1 MRLIKPKFWVNTNI
15 ISILLFPLSIITYL
29 INIISKSY
37 PKKNFNIKTICIGNI
52 YIGGT
57 GKTSLTIELSKIVKN
72 KLKHVIIKKGYYNQ
86 IDEVNLLKTYGL
98 VISKMDRIKS
108 LKIAEKRKFQ
118 LALLDDG
125 LQQKNINY
133 DLKIVCFNSEEGY
146 GNGFLLPAGP
156 LRESLNEIKNY
167 DLAFLIGERKNTKLY
182 SKIKYIKKNIEIFE
196 ANYQAIN
203 LKELNRNREYL
214 MFCGIG
220 NPNEF
225 KKTLLK
231 NKFKIKKEII
241 YPDHYKI
248 SIDEI
253 DNIKKIAKKD
263 KLNIITTEKDYYRL
277 NRKQKKG
284 IKFLKIKLKIKNLN
298 KLQKILYNI
307 NEEN

>member
-203 LKELNRNREYL
+203 LKELNRKREYL

-225 KKTLLK
+225 KKNLLK

-277 NRKQKKG
+277 NGKQKKG

>member
-15 ISILLFPLSIITYL
+15 ISILLFPLTIITYL

-57 GKTSLTIELSKIVKN
+57 GKTSLTIELSKIIKN
-72 KLKHVIIKKGYYNQ
+72 KLKYVIIKKGYYNQ
-86 IDEVNLLKTYGL
+86 IDEINLLKTYGL
-98 VISKMDRIKS
+98 VISKMDRINS

-203 LKELNRNREYL
+203 LKELNRKREYL

-241 YPDHYKI
+241 YPDHFKI
-248 SIDEI
+248 SINEI

-277 NRKQKKG
+277 NKKQKKG
-284 IKFLKIKLKIKNLN
+284 IKFLKVKLKIKNLN

>member
-15 ISILLFPLSIITYL
+15 LSILLFPLTIITYL
-29 INIISKSY
+29 INIISKTY

-57 GKTSLTIELSKIVKN
+57 GKTSLTIELSKIIKS

-86 IDEVNLLKTYGL
+86 IDEVNLLKSYGI
-98 VISKMDRIKS
+98 VISKMDRINS

-133 DLKIVCFNSEEGY
+133 DLKIVCFNPEEGY

-203 LKELNRNREYL
+203 LKELNRKREYL

-248 SIDEI
+248 TTNEI

-277 NRKQKKG
+277 NKKQKKG
-284 IKFLKIKLKIKNLN
+284 IKFLKVKLKIKNLN